1 MFSVEWRIILVIYEF
16 ENKKPLIG
24 KETYIFN
31 SADVIGDVTIGEKCL
46 LYPGARI
53 RGDYG
58 TVIIGDNTAI
68 EENVV
73 IHARPGEVTTIGNHV
88 TVGHGSIIHNATIQD
103 WAIIGMGAI
112 VSDWAEI
119 GRWAVVAEGAVVKN
133 KQYIP
138 DRAIAVGVP
147 ATIISEIS
155 TDYEITWTEF
165 KRTYNDLAQYRYPRS
180 LKEIGREKL
189 C

>member
-1 MFSVEWRIILVIYEF
+1 MAIYEF
-16 ENKKPLIG
+16 ENKNPLIG
-24 KETYIFN
+24 KHSYIFN
-31 SADVIGDVTIGEKCL
+31 SADVIGDVTIGENCL

-73 IHARPGEVTTIGNHV
+73 IHARPGDVTTIGNNV
-88 TVGHGSIIHNATIQD
+88 TVGHSSIIHNATIQD

-112 VSDWAEI
+112 ISDWAVV
-119 GRWAVVAEGAVVKN
+119 GRWAVIAEGAVVKN
-133 KQYIP
+133 KQKIP

-147 ATIISEIS
+147 ANVISEIS
-155 TDYEITWTEF
+155 PEYEKTWTEF
-165 KRTYNDLAQYRYPRS
+165 KRTYNDLAQTRYPRS
-180 LKEIGREKL
+180 LKVIEGGNYTEH
-189 C
+189 